1 MDEQDPMREGGPDGG
16 SGGLE
21 AWDGP
26 SDDGGSAGLAGR
38 VATLEGA
45 VATVTEAVTELLDEG
60 AAKEEENK
68 RGRSAPQVRAFDPRA
83 IADPAGRRGA
93 WERLYAFVDYLNAT
107 WGALRDGKGYGDYY
121 IRAGW
126 WTSPIIVAHLA
137 ALEGEY
143 AEAWVFAAAPGVGTS
158 LMLRAVEHTEAV
170 LERVTGHARPGGSW
184 SQAHMASHGSTWD
197 DGAPP
202 SALGSG
208 VDPAREAS
216 RAEDFRRFLDTTD
229 AGASAPASAFFA
241 ALKAAAADPAP

>member
-1 MDEQDPMREGGPDGG
+1 MDEQDPMRGGGP
-16 SGGLE
+16 S
-21 AWDGP
+21 AGP
-26 SDDGGSAGLAGR
+26 DDCGSAGLAGR
-38 VATLEGA
+38 VAALEGV

-60 AAKEEENK
+60 AAKGEPE

-83 IADPAGRRGA
+83 ITDAAGRRAA

-216 RAEDFRRFLDTTD
+216 RAEDFRRFLDATD

>member
-1 MDEQDPMREGGPDGG
+1 MDEPDLMRDPDGG
-16 SGGLE
+16 SGGRG
-21 AWDGP
+21 AWDGHG
-26 SDDGGSAGLAGR
+26 DDGGSAGLAGR
-38 VATLEGA
+38 VAALEGV

-60 AAKEEENK
+60 AAKEEEPK

-83 IADPAGRRGA
+83 IADAAVRRGA

-216 RAEDFRRFLDTTD
+216 RAEDFRRFLDATD